1 LSGSKNPSRTLSSL
15 SALIT
20 GTRNTSPAVALFVEA
35 AQSFCGLLE
44 AKSHLSKQQFLRE
57 VLTGTVMLHSAGLQL
72 PQVEPDAGFKPLGE
86 WFEKHKGLPIGE
98 QIKQNPRVQEHSRL
112 KQMIRENII
121 LSLGG
126 ELSYRKIFEPFQ
138 DHESVTTTISD
149 DLEDIYCDVKE
160 GLLAMKG
167 SEGVSASIVWE
178 WKFGLESHWG
188 RHAVSAISALH
199 SLFFSE

>member
-1 LSGSKNPSRTLSSL
+1 VAKKSVDR
-15 SALIT
+15 
-20 GTRNTSPAVALFVEA
+20 AVALFVEA
-35 AQSFCGLLE
+35 AQSFCELLE
-44 AKSHLSKQQFLRE
+44 AKSHFSKQQFVRD
-57 VLTGTVMLHSAGLQL
+57 VLTGTVALYSAGLQL
-72 PQVEPDAGFKPLGE
+72 PEVEPDAGFKPLGE
-86 WFEKHKGLPIGE
+86 WFEKHKGLPVGE
-98 QIKQNPRVQEHSRL
+98 QIKQNPGVQEHSRL

-126 ELSYRKIFEPFQ
+126 ELPYQKIFEPFR

-149 DLEDIYCDVKE
+149 DLEDVYCDVKE
-160 GLLAMKG
+160 GLLAMEG

-199 SLFFSE
+199 SLVFSE